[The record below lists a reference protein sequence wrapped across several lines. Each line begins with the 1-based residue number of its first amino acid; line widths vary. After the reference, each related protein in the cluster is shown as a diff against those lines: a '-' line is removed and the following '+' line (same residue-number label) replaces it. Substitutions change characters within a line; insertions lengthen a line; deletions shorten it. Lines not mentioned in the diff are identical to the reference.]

1 MKRTVLVT
9 GSSRGI
15 GRAIALRFA
24 RAGHRVVLHCRENR
38 EGIEALA
45 AALHAEGLSAM
56 AVQGDVSSEAEVCR
70 MMEEIRG
77 YYGPVEVLVNNAG
90 VALPQQLL
98 TDCTAEQIGRV
109 LDVDAKGALLCARA
123 AIPDMVRKKRGSIV
137 NISSYFGVTGGSCEV
152 PYSAAKAALTGMT
165 RALAK
170 ELGPSGIRVNC
181 VAPGFVPTEMN
192 AAFDEA
198 AREAI
203 RQEIPLGTLG
213 APEDIAEAVYFL
225 ALDDTARFI
234 TGQVLCV
241 DGGSGL

>member
-1 MKRTVLVT
+1 
-9 GSSRGI
+9 
-15 GRAIALRFA
+15 
-24 RAGHRVVLHCRENR
+24 
-38 EGIEALA
+38 
-45 AALHAEGLSAM
+45 
-56 AVQGDVSSEAEVCR
+56 
-70 MMEEIRG
+70 
-77 YYGPVEVLVNNAG
+77 
-90 VALPQQLL
+90 
-98 TDCTAEQIGRV
+98 
-109 LDVDAKGALLCARA
+109 
-123 AIPDMVRKKRGSIV
+123 MVRKKRGSIV

-213 APEDIAEAVYFL
+213 APEDIAAAVYFL

>member
-1 MKRTVLVT
+1 MRRVVWIT
-9 GSSRGI
+9 GAAKGI
-15 GRAIALRFA
+15 GGAIAEKLAEDGFA
-24 RAGHRVVLHCRENR
+24 VVLHYHRSE
-38 EGIEALA
+38 A
-45 AALHAEGLSAM
+45 AALALAERLRKTG
-56 AVQGDVSSEAEVCR
+56 AEVL
-70 MMEEIRG
+70 
-77 YYGPVEVLVNNAG
+77 PVCADVTDAAQVEKVYAAICLQFGHVDALVNNAG
-90 VALPQQLL
+90 IAAGRLF
-98 TDCTAEQIGRV
+98 TDITEEEWRQMQAVHVDGAYRCCRAV
-109 LDVDAKGALLCARA
+109 L
-123 AIPDMVRKKRGSIV
+123 PDMIRRQNGTIV
-137 NISSYFGVTGGSCEV
+137 NISSMWGVVGASCEV
-152 PYSAAKAALTGMT
+152 HYSAAKAALIGMT

-170 ELGPSGIRVNC
+170 EVGPSGIRVNC